1 MKKHLQINPVFLRTV
16 VLFASFMLAIV
27 YNKSKAADVPAILHT
42 SAKVVVN
49 FKHDIAKDELRISI
63 KSSTEVIMQL
73 FIFSPDGI
81 LIKEV
86 AVSANKITTIKGL
99 QKGYYQYE
107 CFDNDERMKSGSLMI
122 K

>member
-1 MKKHLQINPVFLRTV
+1 MKKHLQINSVLLRTI
-16 VLFASFMLAIV
+16 VLFACFMLTIV
-27 YNKSKAADVPAILHT
+27 YNKSKASGVPTILHT

-49 FKHDIAKDELRISI
+49 FKHDIAKDELTISV
-63 KSSTEVIMQL
+63 KSSTEAIMQL
-73 FIFSPDGI
+73 FIFSTDGI

-86 AVSANKITTIKGL
+86 AVGANKITTIKGL